1 MKSLWFSVL
10 LIAGLLQ
17 VASAAEHNCTPATNR
32 GTTYGSRL
40 EVNGTSCS
48 PAHSPA
54 PVDLGHSKSATNRD
68 DGTVVVDVWSSE
80 EPPQKL
86 SQGFASAGL
95 MAASR
100 MQNTERRMEQSIKRG
115 FPLGEFWIR
124 LDFDAIDDSLRQASL
139 TVRNDADRTALQQLQ
154 GQTERLRAWSDWLI
168 GQNREL
174 RLANY
179 YISPATLDNDE
190 QFQGSVTCT
199 NYLLSMLAS
208 GQVQEEDRSCR

>member
-1 MKSLWFSVL
+1 MKLMWVSMFVF
-10 LIAGLLQ
+10 AGLME
-17 VASAAEHNCTPATNR
+17 VAAATEHNCTQDTS
-32 GTTYGSRL
+32 TGSAYASRRDL
-40 EVNGTSCS
+40 NVTSCS
-48 PAHSPA
+48 PANAQLAVASPHSQ
-54 PVDLGHSKSATNRD
+54 SAGSRD
-68 DGTVVVDVWSSE
+68 DGTIVVDVWSSE

-95 MAASR
+95 TVASR
-100 MQNTERRMEQSIKRG
+100 LQNTERRMEQSIKRG

-124 LDFDAIDDSLRQASL
+124 LDFDQVDDSLRQASL

-179 YISPATLDNDE
+179 YISSATLDNDE